1 MADNDVDFLG
11 PYPDRS
17 PAGLK
22 WIVGY
27 HRGAVRL
34 LAEITASDVVAIRG
48 AADATAHA
56 AAVSSAVGSN
66 FVQSIPSA
74 DRASWFALGLLAA
87 QDEQGL

>member
-1 MADNDVDFLG
+1 MADNDVDFIG

-22 WIVGY
+22 WVMGY
-27 HRGAVRL
+27 HRGSTRL
-34 LAEITASDVVAIRG
+34 LAEITASDVTAIRG
-48 AADATAHA
+48 AANSTAHA
-56 AAVSSAVGSN
+56 AAVSSAVGSA

-74 DRASWFALGLLAA
+74 DRASWFALGWDAA